1 MLPRKRGFFLFP
13 ILLFGAMTCDARL
26 LAQHANTG
34 ADSVSADTT
43 LVAHELGRGIV
54 ELGGPWR
61 FHLGDDPGWAD
72 PQFDDSAWE
81 RLDAGRPWGEQSHPL
96 TTGFGWYR
104 RVLDVSPAEG
114 TSPEFAL
121 LVPRIDDAYE
131 IYWNGRLVAAHGKMP
146 PHPSWY
152 FDVPSQTFGLG
163 PIRKGVMAVRVWKAV
178 FGSRDSGTKGGFAEP
193 MVLGSPRAIADLKG
207 RLDDEFLRSITFT
220 LVLYLLFALVGLLA
234 LLLWFRER
242 EQTILLWTAGFFLA
256 IFCETVLNN
265 FNLPWPANLADGLT
279 LLVNAIENI
288 CLWYLTIWLL
298 DLRDDKQVLRLT
310 RLAAIVLSAWSVFDC
325 VLAIFAWPST
335 HETMTIWA
343 DAVADVPITLLNVWN
358 LVPVAVALRR
368 GRKVAPARWLFA
380 AASVASQM
388 IYVVG
393 LAADQ
398 GKRYTHWHLYETFHT
413 RIVTVMG
420 APVHIYGIAD
430 AAMLMTLVYALYRYS
445 LDVNRRQQTL
455 EQEFQQARE
464 LQQVLIPES
473 LPEVPGFA
481 LTSAYRPAQQVGGD
495 FFQIIALDG
504 GATLVVLGDV
514 SGKGLKA
521 AMAVSL
527 IVGTLRTL
535 AENTSSP
542 AAILAGLN
550 RRLVG
555 RLSGG
560 FATCVALRLE
570 ANGRSVAACA
580 GHNAPVLN
588 GEEMHVPGALPLG
601 IVADADYTEMAA
613 QLTPGDY
620 LALCT
625 DGLLEARG
633 RSGELFGFERVA
645 ELFETKPSAMEACA
659 AAIRFGQEDDIT
671 VLTLTA
677 V

>member
-1 MLPRKRGFFLFP
+1 MLPRKLWVSLFP
-13 ILLFGAMTCDARL
+13 FLTLGAMTCGARL
-26 LAQHANTG
+26 LAQDA
-34 ADSVSADTT
+34 VSAGTT
-43 LVAHELGRGIV
+43 LVAHELGQGTV
-54 ELGGPWR
+54 DLGGPWR
-61 FHLGDDPGWAD
+61 FHLGDDARWAD
-72 PQFDDSAWE
+72 PRFDDSAWE
-81 RLDAGRPWGEQSHPL
+81 RLDGGRPWGEQSHPL

-114 TSPEFAL
+114 ASPDFAL

-131 IYWNGRLVAAHGKMP
+131 IYWNGQLVAAHGEMP
-146 PHPSWY
+146 PHPVWY
-152 FDVPSQTFGLG
+152 LDVPSQTFGLG
-163 PIRKGVMAVRVWKAV
+163 PIRKGVMAVRVWKAT
-178 FGSRDSGTKGGFAEP
+178 FASRDSGTKGGFVEP

-207 RLDDEFLRSITFT
+207 RLDNEFLRSITFT
-220 LVLYLLFALVGLLA
+220 IGLYLLFALVGLLA

-242 EQTILLWTAGFFLA
+242 EHTILLWTAGFFLA
-256 IFCETVLNN
+256 IFCETVLGN
-265 FNLPWPANLADGLT
+265 FNLPWQANLAIGLT
-279 LLVNAIENI
+279 LLVNATENI

-298 DLRDDKQVLRLT
+298 DLRDHTQVLRLT
-310 RLAAIVLSAWSVFDC
+310 RTAAIVLSAWSIFDC

-335 HETMTIWA
+335 HEMFTIWG
-343 DAVADVPITLLNVWN
+343 DAVATVPITLLNVWN
-358 LVPVAVALRR
+358 MVPVAVALGS
-368 GRKVAPARWLFA
+368 GRKVEPSRWLFA
-380 AASVASQM
+380 VASVGSQM

-398 GKRYTHWHLYETFHT
+398 GKRYTHWHLYEAFHT
-413 RIVTVMG
+413 CVLTVMG
-420 APVHIYGIAD
+420 SPVHIYGLAD
-430 AAMLMTLVYALYRYS
+430 AAMLLTLVYALYRHS
-445 LDVNRRQQTL
+445 LDVNRRQQIM

-481 LTSAYRPAQQVGGD
+481 LTSAYVPAQQVGGD
-495 FFQIIALDG
+495 FFQIIALEG

-535 AENTSSP
+535 AETTSSP
-542 AAILAGLN
+542 AAVLAGLN

-570 ANGRSVAACA
+570 ANGCSVAACA

-588 GEEMHVPGALPLG
+588 GKEMQVPGALPLG
-601 IVADADYTEMAA
+601 IVPDADYTEMPA
-613 QLTPGDY
+613 QLVPGDY

-633 RSGELFGFERVA
+633 GSGELFGFERVA
-645 ELFETKPSAMEACA
+645 ELFQKKPSAMEACDA
-659 AAIRFGQEDDIT
+659 ALRFGQEDDIT